1 MVGKT
6 HLAAGIAAGA
16 AICLT
21 QQLGAVPGAIY
32 LAGAGLGSL
41 LPDIDH
47 RNSTISK
54 VAKPVGIVVN
64 TVAGHRTIFH
74 DPVMYMI
81 LGLLCYWLRPEW
93 MVFCVP
99 ILIGVASHL
108 FLDFLN
114 PAGIPIIALARG
126 PKIHLIGIHTGSS
139 MDHFLGGVFSV
150 IGRLTVV
157 IWAVKQL
164 LIT

>member
-1 MVGKT
+1 
-6 HLAAGIAAGA
+6 
-16 AICLT
+16 
-21 QQLGAVPGAIY
+21 
-32 LAGAGLGSL
+32 
-41 LPDIDH
+41 
-47 RNSTISK
+47 
-54 VAKPVGIVVN
+54 
-64 TVAGHRTIFH
+64 
-74 DPVMYMI
+74 MYAI

-93 MVFCVP
+93 MAFCVP
-99 ILIGVASHL
+99 LLIGVASHL

-114 PAGIPIIALARG
+114 PAGIPIMALAHG

-164 LIT
+164 RIT